1 MDHGEEME
9 TEIDPT
15 QLLEVGTFQDDN
27 DEENFRQNEVPIVNN
42 VNVILVL
49 ETIAFG
55 TKVFYGNI

>member
-1 MDHGEEME
+1 MTMMLDG
-9 TEIDPT
+9 
-15 QLLEVGTFQDDN
+15 
-27 DEENFRQNEVPIVNN
+27 ENFRQNEVPIVNN